1 MPMSYSDKLKEKL
14 NEPTV
19 YESLNRLLDRI
30 ESIEQTMERL
40 ETLMENIPGVMA
52 VAVDSADEMLARA
65 NNSDTDV
72 DTRVDNAIALLNKV
86 TESRNAGALTHL
98 LDQIESLTPVVE
110 AMAQLPGGVATVTD
124 IIDEFYRKSAEA
136 GVDIDERTRAVFQLL
151 KSMTEPASMSAIS
164 DIVQKADRLKP
175 FVDQIDALPGMI
187 AMVVDILDESMRN
200 AVENGTDVESILRQ
214 GKDVFGKLSGLLN
227 SQEFAALMDSG
238 VFAPEVVKVIADAG
252 DALVESKRQPLP
264 NISLFKLLGE
274 IRNPDTQKTLGFLI
288 NFARHFGQK
297 VR

>member
-1 MPMSYSDKLKEKL
+1 
-14 NEPTV
+14 
-19 YESLNRLLDRI
+19 
-30 ESIEQTMERL
+30 
-40 ETLMENIPGVMA
+40 
-52 VAVDSADEMLARA
+52 
-65 NNSDTDV
+65 
-72 DTRVDNAIALLNKV
+72 
-86 TESRNAGALTHL
+86 
-98 LDQIESLTPVVE
+98 
-110 AMAQLPGGVATVTD
+110 
-124 IIDEFYRKSAEA
+124 
-136 GVDIDERTRAVFQLL
+136 
-151 KSMTEPASMSAIS
+151 MSAIS